1 VRFITE
7 VVKGSLVVSNKK
19 KADIV
24 QELTSRGYT
33 ALSSKELKQKKE
45 KEEGEE
51 ENDDE
56 AGPKRNYDYLLS
68 MPILSLTLEKVKSLQ
83 ADRDAKV
90 MSLCV
95 ILRFVCQDR
104 GSSCL
109 WSCKLMTVHKY
120 TYIYIYPLPPPLAR
134 FFFSGKEIR
143 KTLA

>member
-1 VRFITE
+1 

-24 QELTSRGYT
+24 QELTDRGYT
-33 ALSSKELKQKKE
+33 ALSSKELKQKRE

-56 AGPKRNYDYLLS
+56 SGPKRNYDYLLS

-90 MSLCV
+90 T
-95 ILRFVCQDR
+95 ILGLGFR
-104 GSSCL
+104 
-109 WSCKLMTVHKY
+109 
-120 TYIYIYPLPPPLAR
+120 A
-134 FFFSGKEIR
+134 
-143 KTLA
+143 